1 MEGKRT
7 LREMKAAT
15 GISRNAL
22 DKRIKRLGIVPV
34 DKMGITNLYSE
45 EDYQKVITY
54 VPKGAHGGKSP
65 GKATQFYRVSV
76 RSEDDYLFYVKH
88 AGLSKNRAMKKV
100 KEYAEQGLIAR
111 AIPC

>member
-7 LREMKAAT
+7 LHEMEAAT

-34 DKMGITNLYSE
+34 DKIGITNLYSE

-65 GKATQFYRVSV
+65 GRITLYRVSV
-76 RSEDDYLFYVKH
+76 QSEDDYLFYVKH
-88 AGLSKNRAMKKV
+88 VGLSKNKAMKKV
-100 KEYAEQGLIAR
+100 EEYAEQGLVAR